1 MQKRG
6 FTSLP
11 DTRLVNRGNKNLDM
25 LFRNSV
31 HSIRQLSRNEAE
43 AKGFYR
49 FLSNEKVSEE
59 AIISNL
65 SSNCRA
71 ACQGKFVVCIQ
82 DTTEINLSKHRNRIK
97 KDSFIGTTNVKGDQ
111 GLGFMLHPSL
121 VLDA

>member
-6 FTSLP
+6 FTSLSV
-11 DTRLVNRGNKNLDM
+11 TRLANRGNKNLDL

-49 FLSNEKVSEE
+49 FLSNDKVSEE

-65 SSNCRA
+65 SANCRA
-71 ACQGKFVVCIQ
+71 ACQGKFVVCMN
-82 DTTEINLSKHRNRIK
+82 T
-97 KDSFIGTTNVKGDQ
+97 GYY
-111 GLGFMLHPSL
+111 
-121 VLDA
+121 